1 VNCLAASSSYTAI
14 KKSVDEIVLIDTHEH
29 LMSEEDRTARDID
42 ALSVLFRQYASSD
55 LVSSGM
61 KPEQLQTIVDTK
73 IPLEERWSIFSP
85 FWENIRHTGYARALE
100 IATRDLYG
108 IDRLEEGT
116 YQKLTKKMKELN
128 RPGLYK
134 WILKEKARIERC
146 IVDPLDELGRA
157 FRPDKVDKEF
167 FVPVAQFDDF
177 VMVNNIFDLKK
188 LSARL
193 GVAIHTLT
201 DLVRALEIQFE
212 KSANQMAGVKIALA
226 YFRTIQFEKTGQ
238 AEAEKAFNMIFRS
251 QPLDWR
257 PDSIIGTT
265 LAYGPSLDEA
275 KPLQDFMLHRV
286 IQLAAKHNLPVQ
298 IHTGLQEGFGN
309 ILSNANPMNL
319 VNLFVEYTDVC
330 FDLFHGAY
338 PFTGE
343 LAALA
348 KNFQNVY
355 IDMCWLHIVSPSRAR
370 AALSEWL
377 ETVPVNKIMGFGGDY
392 VHVEGTYGH
401 SVIARENIARVLSD
415 KVDDQ
420 SMTLDEAKVVARK
433 LLRENALKLFGR
445 ISRA

>member
-1 VNCLAASSSYTAI
+1 MVPNSPYAVIRKA
-14 KKSVDEIVLIDTHEH
+14 VDEIVLIDTHEH
-29 LMSEEDRTARDID
+29 LMSEQDRMAQDVN
-42 ALSVLFRQYASSD
+42 ALTTLFRQYASSD

-61 KPEQLQTIVDTK
+61 KPEELQTIVDPK
-73 IPLEERWSIFSP
+73 KPLEERWKTFSP

-100 IATRDLYG
+100 IAARDLYG
-108 IDRLEEGT
+108 IDRIEEGT
-116 YQKLTKKMKELN
+116 YQKLSRKMKELN

-134 WILKEKARIERC
+134 WVLKEKARIERC
-146 IVDPLDELGRA
+146 ILDPLDVLGRA
-157 FRPDKVDKEF
+157 VRLDEVDREL
-167 FVPVAQFDDF
+167 FVPVMQFDDF

-188 LSARL
+188 LSTRL
-193 GVAIHTLT
+193 GVAIHSLP
-201 DLVRALEIQFE
+201 DLVKALDIQFE
-212 KSANQMAGVKIALA
+212 KVANQMAGVKIALA

-355 IDMCWLHIVSPSRAR
+355 IDMCWLHIISPSRAR

-377 ETVPVNKIMGFGGDY
+377 DTVPVNKIMGFGGDY
-392 VHVEGTYGH
+392 VFVEGVYGH
-401 SVIARENIARVLSD
+401 SVIARENVARVLSE

-420 SMTLDEAKVVARK
+420 SMTIDETKVVARK
-433 LLRENALKLFGR
+433 LLRENALRLFER
-445 ISRA
+445 IR

>member
-1 VNCLAASSSYTAI
+1 MVPGSSDAVI
-14 KKSVDEIVLIDTHEH
+14 GKAVDEIVLIDTHEH
-29 LMSEEDRTARDID
+29 LMSEEDRIAMDID
-42 ALSVLFRQYASSD
+42 ALTVLFRQYASSD

-61 KPEQLQTIVDTK
+61 RQEDLLTIVDPK
-73 IPLEERWSIFSP
+73 KSLEERWRVLSP
-85 FWENIRHTGYARALE
+85 FWENVRHTGYARVLE
-100 IATRDLYG
+100 IAMRDLYG
-108 IDRLEEGT
+108 IDRLEEAT
-116 YQKLTKKMKELN
+116 YQKLSSKMKELN

-134 WILKEKARIERC
+134 WVLKEKARIERC
-146 IVDPLDELGRA
+146 IVDSLDELGRA
-157 FRPDKVDKEF
+157 VRPDKVDREL
-167 FVPVAQFDDF
+167 FVPVMQFDDF
-177 VMVNNIFDLKK
+177 VMVNNIFDLKR

-193 GVAIHTLT
+193 GVSIHSLS
-201 DLVRALEIQFE
+201 DLARALDIQFG
-212 KSANQMAGVKIALA
+212 KLADQMAGVKIALA
-226 YFRTIQFEKTGQ
+226 YFRSIQFEKTGH

-265 LAYGPSLDEA
+265 LAYGPSLEEA
-275 KPLQDFMLHRV
+275 RPLQDFMMHRV
-286 IQLAAKHNLPVQ
+286 LQLAAKHSLPVQ

-309 ILSNANPMNL
+309 ILSNSNPMNL

-343 LAALA
+343 LGTLA

-355 IDMCWLHIVSPSRAR
+355 IDMCWLHIISPSRAR

-401 SVIARENIARVLSD
+401 SVIARENIARVLSE

-433 LLRENALKLFGR
+433 LLRENALRLFRR
-445 ISRA
+445 IRQA

>member
-1 VNCLAASSSYTAI
+1 MVTSSSGAAI
-14 KKSVDEIVLIDTHEH
+14 RKAVDEIVLIDMHEH
-29 LMSEEDRTARDID
+29 LMSEEDRIAGDID
-42 ALSVLFRQYASSD
+42 ALTVLFRQYASSD

-61 KPEQLQTIVDTK
+61 RQEDLLTIVDPK
-73 IPLEERWSIFSP
+73 KPLEERWRILSP
-85 FWENIRHTGYARALE
+85 FWENVRHTGYARALE
-100 IATRDLYG
+100 IAIRDLYG

-116 YQKLTKKMKELN
+116 YQKLSRKMKELN

-134 WILKEKARIERC
+134 WVLKEKARIERC
-146 IVDPLDELGRA
+146 MVDSLDELGRA
-157 FRPDKVDKEF
+157 VRPDKVDREF
-167 FVPVAQFDDF
+167 FVPVMQFDDF
-177 VMVNNIFDLKK
+177 VMVNNLSDLKR

-193 GVAIHTLT
+193 GAGIHSLP
-201 DLVRALEIQFE
+201 DLVRALDIQFDRL
-212 KSANQMAGVKIALA
+212 ADQMAGVKIALA
-226 YFRTIQFEKTGQ
+226 YFRTIRFEKTGQ

-257 PDSIIGTT
+257 PDDIIGTR
-265 LAYGPSLDEA
+265 LAYGPSLEEA

-286 IQLAAKHNLPVQ
+286 LQLAAKHSLPVQ

-309 ILSNANPMNL
+309 ILSNSNPMNL

-355 IDMCWLHIVSPSRAR
+355 IDMCWLHIISPSRAR

-377 ETVPVNKIMGFGGDY
+377 EAVPVNKIMGFGGDY

-401 SVIARENIARVLSD
+401 SVIARENIARVLSE

-433 LLRENALKLFGR
+433 LLRENALGLFRR
-445 ISRA
+445 IRQA

>member
-1 VNCLAASSSYTAI
+1 MAAGSSYAAI
-14 KKSVDEIVLIDTHEH
+14 RKYVDEIVLIDTHEH
-29 LMSEEDRTARDID
+29 LMSEQDRTARDID

-61 KPEQLQTIVDTK
+61 KPEQLLTVIDPK
-73 IPLEERWSIFSP
+73 IPLEERWKTISP

-108 IDRLEEGT
+108 VDRLEEGT
-116 YQKLTKKMKELN
+116 YRKLSRKMKEAN

-134 WILKEKARIERC
+134 WVLKEKARIERC
-146 IVDPLDELGRA
+146 IVDPIDDLGRA
-157 FRPDKVDKEF
+157 YRPDKVDSEF

-177 VMVNNIFDLKK
+177 VMVNNIFDLKR

-193 GVAIHTLT
+193 GVAIHTLP

-212 KSANQMAGVKIALA
+212 KSASQIAGVKIALA
-226 YFRTIQFEKTGQ
+226 YFRTIQFEKTGH

-265 LAYGPSLDEA
+265 LTYGPSLEEA
-275 KPLQDFMLHRV
+275 KPLQDFMMHRV

-298 IHTGLQEGFGN
+298 IHTGLQEGYGN
-309 ILSNANPMNL
+309 ILSNSSPMSL
-319 VNLFVEYTDVC
+319 VNLFIEYTDVN
-330 FDLFHGAY
+330 FDLFHGGY

-343 LAALA
+343 LGVLA

-355 IDMCWLHIVSPSRAR
+355 IDMCWLHIISPTRAR
-370 AALSEWL
+370 TALSEWL

-401 SVIARENIARVLSD
+401 SVIARENIARVLTE
-415 KVDDQ
+415 KVNDQ
-420 SMTLDEAKVVARK
+420 SMTLDEAKFVARK
-433 LLRENALKLFGR
+433 LLRENALRLFGR
-445 ISRA
+445 IRQG